1 MTKIQA
7 KEIVEQYARYGLIN
21 KIEKH
26 ILNDEISR
34 AKDIKSLAYEKESN
48 ISLWVDDRLI
58 HLQDGKIKMQT
69 VC

>member
-34 AKDIKSLAYEKESN
+34 AKEIKSLSYEKEN
-48 ISLWVDDRLI
+48 NVGLWVDDKLI
-58 HLQDGKIKMQT
+58 HLQDSKIKIQT
-69 VC
+69 AC